1 MKRIV
6 MFAVMA
12 LALGFGGLKAQ
23 DCRAMVLPLFNG
35 DEERM
40 NDYPAEKLEW
50 RCKYARN
57 AFYVSDTVPQGA
69 VVMSITEVRNRQTG
83 EYMTNET
90 SIDLT
95 TISYYAYNF
104 NEMQLQYPK
113 CNVTICYTTPG
124 AAHPYLVL
132 RSIDETY
139 FRTEFPEMY
148 ENK

>member
-1 MKRIV
+1 ML
-6 MFAVMA
+6 AVMT
-12 LALGFGGLKAQ
+12 LAIGVSGLKAQ
-23 DCRAMVLPLFNG
+23 DCRAIVLPMFNG
-35 DEERM
+35 DEARL
-40 NDYPAEKLEW
+40 DSYPVEKLEW

-57 AFYVSDTVPQGA
+57 ALYVSDTVPAGA

-113 CNVTICYTTPG
+113 CNVTICYSTPG
-124 AAHPYLVL
+124 AEHPYLVL